1 MDKWMESYGYVDGV
15 VWIDGLSRIDRWIE
29 SNR

>member
-1 MDKWMESYGYVDGV
+1 MDRWMETYGKVDGV
-15 VWIDGLSRIDRWIE
+15 VWIDGLIPMDRWIE